1 MEIKSTNENKTLVC
15 NSFFFSFSISLLNQY
30 KILDVDFF
38 PNEKNQHLKFYT
50 ST

>member
-1 MEIKSTNENKTLVC
+1 M
-15 NSFFFSFSISLLNQY
+15 Y

-50 ST
+50 GLRDWLKKKKKMNYKPKSCFY